1 MSSDDLK
8 NVHFQGEFLSH
19 LKQQKILQL
28 NVGKLLNFSK
38 HLFPHQ
44 LKKKEIRVPSSHNNS
59 EFKLNNSRYI
69 LSIIPGT

>member
-19 LKQQKILQL
+19 LKQQKTLQL

-44 LKKKEIRVPSSHNNS
+44 LKKKGDKST
-59 EFKLNNSRYI
+59 FL
-69 LSIIPGT
+69 T